1 MRWGKII
8 LLFQAIVTLII
19 GIAFFSQLTII
30 GAADVSELT
39 EELMSGK
46 NLSQDPSET
55 LNDIRQ
61 RFTIASYL
69 LLIIGLTEIILII
82 RLLS

>member
-1 MRWGKII
+1 MRWAKIL

-30 GAADVSELT
+30 GPSEIS
-39 EELMSGK
+39 EIKDSLMS
-46 NLSQDPSET
+46 SEDPTET
-55 LNDIRQ
+55 IDVIRQ
-61 RFTIASYL
+61 RFTVASYL
-69 LLIIGLTEIILII
+69 LLVIGMVEIIIII